1 MVAALLSL
9 NVKSLPKRLKMSE
22 NKYNYYLKDLGIITK
37 EYARDAIK
45 EHIEAKGTDSE
56 DYKTGYMMAFHRF
69 ITLMQQQAE
78 SFEISLEELGLEDIK
93 EDEFFK

>member
-1 MVAALLSL
+1 M
-9 NVKSLPKRLKMSE
+9 PE
-22 NKYNYYLKDLGIITK
+22 NKYSYYLKDLGTITK
-37 EYARDAIK
+37 EYAREAIK

-56 DYKTGYMMAFHRF
+56 DYKTGYMMGFHRF

-78 SFEISLEELGLEDIK
+78 SFDIPLDELGLDDIE